1 MKTLSRTLLITA
13 LLAAPFASVHARENQ
28 SAHEAWI
35 KAQKIDIKPTLRVTE
50 TEIPADS
57 TGATSGQGTT
67 GSTPG
72 AYTQP
77 GTQPSTNMPST
88 NMPSSNMPSS
98 GGYAPAAPSTGTQQ
112 GGQPIYTN
120 PGARPQ

>member
-35 KAQKIDIKPTLRVTE
+35 KAQKIDIEPTLRITE
-50 TEIPADS
+50 TEIPAGS

-72 AYTQP
+72 TYM
-77 GTQPSTNMPST
+77 PSTGTTPST

-98 GGYAPAAPSTGTQQ
+98 EGYTPPAPPSTGTQQ
-112 GGQPIYTN
+112 GGAPIYTN
-120 PGARPQ
+120 PGVRPQ